1 MAPKK
6 KATKTPI
13 VKAAKKSAAS
23 KKVTSA
29 KKVAKAAKKGSKAE
43 GPKTA
48 PVASASVAEVVVGYF
63 LCIDKNTGYIACI
76 TCSYVSVEVPRS

>member
-13 VKAAKKSAAS
+13 VKAAKKSAAP

-43 GPKTA
+43 GPKSAT
-48 PVASASVAEVVVGYF
+48 VASASVAEVVVGYF
-63 LCIDKNTGYIACI
+63 LALIKIRLT
-76 TCSYVSVEVPRS
+76 